1 MSDDAVML
9 AYDRGSKVK
18 EVTGMRKCWK
28 YVLTAFVDMPI
39 ALFES
44 EIMSERAHCKHNI
57 KRVTEFHNSF
67 CC

>member
-28 YVLTAFVDMPI
+28 YVLTAFIDMPN
-39 ALFES
+39 ALFEN
-44 EIMSERAHCKHNI
+44 EIMSENG
-57 KRVTEFHNSF
+57 SL
-67 CC
+67 